1 MFALQ
6 TILYYNINYIAMK
19 ENNIGNK
26 LEKRTF
32 RILYRD
38 GIFDLVFG
46 SMLIIYSINMYLDIN
61 EIETPFLMRILLI
74 PVVLILAGIKV
85 FVAQKRIGYVKFKRI
100 RNRKRL
106 MSFIIATA
114 ALVFTTIIY
123 ILAAGGK
130 MGSSGRNE
138 WVSLLIEFVFLV
150 SVFFLL
156 AYYTDYYKFYII
168 GLTMGF
174 GAPVSIYLEP
184 YLGTRYYGLALQFTV
199 GLALL
204 ISGTVLFITFFKEF
218 PKNPD
223 NEDQ

>member
-1 MFALQ
+1 
-6 TILYYNINYIAMK
+6 MK
-19 ENNIGNK
+19 ESVIGNK

-38 GIFDLVFG
+38 GIFDLAFG

-61 EIETPFLMRILLI
+61 DIETSIFMRTLII
-74 PVVLILAGIKV
+74 PVVIILAALKILV
-85 FVAQKRIGYVKFKRI
+85 TQKRIGYVKFKRI

-106 MSFIIATA
+106 ISFIIATA

-130 MGSSGRNE
+130 MDSSGQNE

-156 AYYTDYYKFYII
+156 AYYADYYKFYII

-174 GAPVSIYLEP
+174 GVPVSIYLEP
-184 YLGTRYYGLALQFTV
+184 YLGTIYYGLALQFIV
-199 GLALL
+199 GSALL
-204 ISGTVLFITFFKEF
+204 ISGIVLFITFMKQF
-218 PKNPD
+218 PKNP
-223 NEDQ
+223 NYED